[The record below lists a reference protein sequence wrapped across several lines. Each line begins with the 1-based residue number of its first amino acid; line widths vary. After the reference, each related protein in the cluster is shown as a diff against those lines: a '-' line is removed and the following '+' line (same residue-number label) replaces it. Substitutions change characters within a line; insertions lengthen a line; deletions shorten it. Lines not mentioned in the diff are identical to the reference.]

1 MGSSARKTMQ
11 LTLVAA
17 SIGAPG
23 APGVSIAILSGLI
36 ATFGIPPRGLVF
48 VLGVDRFLDM
58 ARTSVNVTG
67 DLAATRILTRE
78 HGPELSAEE
87 ARHT

>member
-1 MGSSARKTMQ
+1 V
-11 LTLVAA
+11 VAA
-17 SIGAPG
+17 SIGARG

-36 ATFGIPPRGLVF
+36 ATFGIPPQGLVF